1 MIRRPPRSTLFP
13 YTTLFRS
20 LAHRDEWA
28 GRCQAAAA
36 GACAVS
42 RKRCLPGAGAIRKRR
57 RGVRDRARRCLAR
70 ATRRPLARRARRLAD
85 ARKRTARL
93 QRRFVTPAHGAGC
106 LAEQLAVMEVPGI
119 HDALSQ
125 VEQALLRE
133 KCPEL
138 RIAGLGLGAS

>member
-20 LAHRDEWA
+20 
-28 GRCQAAAA
+28 
-36 GACAVS
+36 
-42 RKRCLPGAGAIRKRR
+42 
-57 RGVRDRARRCLAR
+57 
-70 ATRRPLARRARRLAD
+70 RRARRLAD

-93 QRRFVTPAHGAGC
+93 QRRFVTPAPGAGFA
-106 LAEQLAVMEVPGI
+106 AEQAAVMEVPGI
-119 HDALSQ
+119 HDALSR

-138 RIAGLGLGAS
+138 RIAGLGLGASRLGRAGNRKPPAVRDRGIDQAATQLRRSHRPAEIGRAHV